1 MTTFL
6 KKNWYF
12 VLMAL
17 MLVAIYFLY
26 RKAYQKT
33 EPVPT
38 NTTATIDSLQRT
50 VDSLVEANNN
60 LQTAYDNKQATII
73 NNITYKNAQDAKTI
87 AKLPNLVG
95 YQRDSLWAV
104 LFTSQDSIPG
114 GYWSV
119 LKQKTGGRTPKELA
133 VQGDLQK

>member
-1 MTTFL
+1 MKTFF

-12 VLMAL
+12 VVMAL
-17 MLVAIYFLY
+17 MLVAIYLLY
-26 RKAYQKT
+26 KRAYQPQ
-33 EPVPT
+33 PVVT
-38 NTTATIDSLQRT
+38 DTTAVIDSLQRT

-104 LFTSQDSIPG
+104 LFTSQDSVPG

-133 VQGDLQK
+133 IQGDLQK

>member
-1 MTTFL
+1 MKTFL

-12 VLMAL
+12 ILMAL

-26 RKAYQKT
+26 KKAHQPQPT
-33 EPVPT
+33 VT
-38 NTTATIDSLQRT
+38 NTTAVIDSLQQT
-50 VDSLVEANNN
+50 VDSLVEANDN
-60 LQTAYDNKQATII
+60 LQIAYDNKQATII

-104 LFTSQDSIPG
+104 LLTRQDSVPG

-133 VQGDLQK
+133 IQGDLQK